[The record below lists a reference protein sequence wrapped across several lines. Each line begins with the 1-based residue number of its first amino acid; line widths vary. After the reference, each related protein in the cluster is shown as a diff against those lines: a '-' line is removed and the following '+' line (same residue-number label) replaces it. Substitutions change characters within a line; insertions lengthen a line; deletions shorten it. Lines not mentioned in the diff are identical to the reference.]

1 MTEDADFANVPEAT
15 HVPKKRARLPV
26 VWIVPIVAALV
37 AAGIV
42 VQRYLNEGPTIRISF
57 RTAEGIEPGK
67 TFIKYKDVDI
77 GKVTEVVLSKDFS
90 KVIVTA
96 KMEKHAQ
103 GLLVEDS
110 RFWTVKPRATLSGV
124 SGLGTLL
131 SGNYIGI
138 EPGKSRKT
146 RGDFAGLEVPPPI
159 TGGMSG
165 REFILRAGTLGSL
178 GIGSPI
184 YYRRLNVGQVIGY
197 DLAPDAK
204 SMDIKIFM
212 NAPYDRYVT
221 PDTRFWEASGIH
233 ASVGAGGF
241 SLRTESV
248 LSMLVGGIAFET
260 PPSATEGKPAPEK
273 SVFSLFDN
281 RDAAMAPLMS
291 EYERYALYFH
301 ESLQGLS
308 VGAPVTLFGLPIGEV
323 TEVGLDFVPET
334 RSVRTRVE
342 VMTYQYRLL
351 RHLGK
356 TDVAMAKTMSR
367 EERLEIMRRLVEEKG
382 LRAQLRTGSL
392 ISGQLYV
399 ALDYFPDA
407 PRARIDR
414 TKEPPRFPV
423 VPGKMENIEL
433 QFKSILAKLD
443 RVPVEEIGNDLRKTL
458 ETLDNTLQSADRTL
472 TRVDEETLPEA
483 KKTLED
489 LRRAVSAAERV
500 LSNTDNTLLG
510 PDAPAQQELRDA
522 LQEIAR
528 SARAIRL
535 LADTLERNP
544 ESLLRGKNKENP

>member
-443 RVPVEEIGNDLRKTL
+443 RVPVEEIGNDLRKSL
-458 ETLDNTLQSADRTL
+458 ETLDNTLRSADRTL
-472 TRVDEETLPEA
+472 TRVDVETLPEA

>member
-15 HVPKKRARLPV
+15 HVPKKRARFPV

-110 RFWTVKPRATLSGV
+110 RFWTVKPRVTLSGV

-138 EPGKSRKT
+138 EPGKSGKSHR
-146 RGDFAGLEVPPPI
+146 DFVGLEVPPPI
-159 TGGMSG
+159 TGGMAG
-165 REFILRAGTLGSL
+165 REFKLLAATLGSL

-197 DLAPDAK
+197 DLTPDGK
-204 SMDIKIFM
+204 SFDIRIYL
-212 NAPYDRYVT
+212 NAPYDGYVT
-221 PDTRFWEASGIH
+221 PDTRFWEASGIN
-233 ASVGAGGF
+233 ASMGAGGF
-241 SLRTESV
+241 SLQTESV
-248 LSMLVGGIAFET
+248 LSILIGGIRFET
-260 PPSATEGKPAPEK
+260 PPSATPEKPAPEK
-273 SVFSLFDN
+273 SVFTLFDN
-281 RDAAMAPLMS
+281 RDAAMAPQVS
-291 EYERYALYFH
+291 ESERYVLYFH
-301 ESLQGLS
+301 ESLRGLS
-308 VGAPVTLFGLPIGEV
+308 VGAPVTLLGLPIGEV
-323 TEVGLDFVPET
+323 TEVSLDFVPEAQG
-334 RSVRTRVE
+334 VRTRVE
-342 VMTYQYRLL
+342 IMTFQYRLF

-356 TDVAMAKTMSR
+356 TDVATLRFMSR
-367 EERLEIMRRLVEEKG
+367 EERLKVMQKLVEEKG

-458 ETLDNTLQSADRTL
+458 ETLDNTLRSADRTL
-472 TRVDEETLPEA
+472 TRVDVETLPEA

-510 PDAPAQQELRDA
+510 PDAPAQQELREA

-535 LADTLERNP
+535 LADTLEQNP

>member
-458 ETLDNTLQSADRTL
+458 ETLDNTLRSADRTL
-472 TRVDEETLPEA
+472 TRVDVETLPEA

>member
-1 MTEDADFANVPEAT
+1 MTENADLANVPEAT
-15 HVPKKRARLPV
+15 HVQKKRRGVPV
-26 VWIVPIVAALV
+26 VWIIPIVAALV
-37 AAGIV
+37 GVGIV
-42 VQRYLNEGPTIRISF
+42 VQKYLSEGPTIRISF
-57 RTAEGIEPGK
+57 RSAEGIEPGK

-96 KMEKHAQ
+96 KMEKHAE

-146 RGDFAGLEVPPPI
+146 RGDFVGLEVPPPI

-184 YYRRLNVGQVIGY
+184 YYRRLNVGQVIGC
-197 DLAPDAK
+197 DMAPDGK

-212 NAPYDRYVT
+212 NAPYDGYVT
-221 PDTRFWEASGIH
+221 SDTRFWESSGIH
-233 ASVGAGGF
+233 ASMGAGGL

-260 PPSATEGKPAPEK
+260 PSSTAGTPAPEK
-273 SVFSLFDN
+273 SGFTLFEN
-281 RDAAMAPLMS
+281 RDAAMAPPMS
-291 EYERYALYFH
+291 ESERFALYFH
-301 ESLQGLS
+301 ESLRGLS
-308 VGAPVTLFGLPIGEV
+308 VGAPVTMLGLPIGEV
-323 TEVGLDFVPET
+323 TEVRLDYVPET
-334 RSVRTRVE
+334 QGIRTRVE
-342 VMTYQYRLL
+342 FMTFQYRVF

-356 TDVAMAKTMSR
+356 TDVATFRIMSR
-367 EERLEIMRRLVEEKG
+367 EERHKIMEQLVEEKG

-399 ALDYFPDA
+399 ALDYFPDE
-407 PRARIDR
+407 PKARIDR

-423 VPGKMENIEL
+423 VPGKMENIENQL
-433 QFKSILAKLD
+433 TSLLAKLD
-443 RVPVEEIGNDLRKTL
+443 KVPVEEIGNDLKKTI
-458 ETLDNTLQSADRTL
+458 ETLDRTL
-472 TRVDEETLPEA
+472 ARVEGETLPEA

-489 LRRAVSAAERV
+489 LRRAITAAERV
-500 LSNTDNTLLG
+500 LSSTDNTLLG

-522 LQEIAR
+522 LKEIAR